1 MSMYLSE
8 RLLSSLAARRP
19 PFEFWLYYEFVI
31 YGTFLLFSG
40 SVGLLV
46 RNLRDEE
53 ERSEALL
60 RQVNGSRAR
69 PRAGTPPDPG
79 IRRALPGGQGVDLD
93 DL

>member
-60 RQVNGSRAR
+60 RRVNGSRAALE
-69 PRAGTPPDPG
+69 RAHRQIQESTAPSPG
-79 IRRALPGGQGVDLD
+79 PGC
-93 DL
+93 